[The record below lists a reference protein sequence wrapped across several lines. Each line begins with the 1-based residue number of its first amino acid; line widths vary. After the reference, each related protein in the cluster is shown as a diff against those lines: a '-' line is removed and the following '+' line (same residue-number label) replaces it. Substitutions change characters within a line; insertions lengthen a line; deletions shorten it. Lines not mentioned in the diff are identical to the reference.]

1 MPGPSGN
8 EYVPLSDRRAAWVWR
23 LGWILLVPLL
33 LWANLAWVAAGVWP
47 VRGGPVVSLCRFGA
61 IWTLGTILFDVH
73 AAADLGRPSI
83 ITHQWSSLHLWWV
96 EWWHFAGPHLVG
108 GPATGRIVAA
118 NVALALFALLG
129 FGLWSRSIRV
139 GRPADARP
147 GTSHWA
153 PPEKLRPYI
162 KAVDSPG
169 ALPLG
174 CIRQPAAG
182 AGTLIAL
189 PPLRRFAHVGVWGV
203 TEAGKT
209 SGIFKPW
216 LLADALLNNPAVP
229 FGAVS
234 SVAIDIKHPDL
245 YETLAP
251 YIAPL
256 PRRFVLLA
264 PSSPELSMSYNALE
278 HLDPLDPEAYKS
290 DVDALAYAIVENTVF
305 AHKDVPYYRAIE
317 TRLLQLL
324 IQFAVEAEGHLAPE
338 DVEPL
343 TRHLLRAQSLPR
355 VRSFPFL
362 ALLTALG
369 HREFLQLIE
378 ATMTDPGR
386 PDLWR
391 ARFAQ
396 FHDMSGHDLTG
407 VLHGLQRRLAA
418 FAAPDIARIS
428 THSRRVRLDTLGK
441 QPTTLIV
448 GMQTVNP
455 ETIQTYAA
463 LIITQL
469 IQQLVR
475 LADRSPGRRLPVP
488 VTIYLDEI
496 SNTARIPAI
505 EDNIATLRDNGI
517 AFVLGLQDDSGLQQR
532 YGEDAA
538 RKIVANLNTKIVLG
552 RNLHIAQAIDTAR
565 MAGETTILTHSASAG
580 DRGSSENQHPA
591 RRGLVTPDQIR
602 RMEQYEALVFLQEGV
617 ITKTRLQPIPPRD
630 PATGAWMP
638 VAGGRRDQ
646 ALYDHMRRRLSTLA
660 FDRTMAWPRRI
671 ARMEA
676 SESMTPPVW
685 PILWLRRRDLK
696 LDEVLGPLTPAATPP
711 PSSEAPAPAR
721 QPTSWP
727 MEMAQPP
734 DAIDKPEA
742 APLADLAQE
751 ILSVEAS
758 DDVLP
763 PSPVSQGFRPSEP
776 RPAEMQE
783 PFMAD
788 SGEVALPVPASA
800 VQGPDANALADMTGF
815 FRAIAHGKITVPE
828 CEQGAPEGWRLT
840 LAEGPFVLVRYSF
853 VLAYGERRR
862 TKPQEILARW
872 RQANLI
878 AASRVEVT
886 VARPPV
892 EVLAFTSLA
901 VSRFIPAI
909 RDEIATWPHLGH
921 GKVRGLN
928 TTTAEPSF
936 VVKPPLSG
944 QGRSA
949 PSQPAFRTT
958 APLRNDP
965 DEALVAVVA
974 WIQANR
980 AALCAPGGSDLGQWE
995 ATSHGA
1001 PVLLVRTNHA
1011 MRILFSGRFDARAVL
1026 AAWRDRGTII
1036 ARSNRFTVYMRAQNG
1051 EQTNRRARM
1060 TFMAFSW
1067 GALER
1072 AGLQRDESNS
1082 QWGPSFRGYIKAST
1096 KE

>member
-8 EYVPLSDRRAAWVWR
+8 EYVALSDRRAAWVWR
-23 LGWILLVPLL
+23 LGWIFLVLLL
-33 LWANLAWVAAGVWP
+33 LWVNLAWVAADAWP
-47 VRGGPVVSLCRFGA
+47 VWGGPVVSLGRFEA
-61 IWTLGTILFDVH
+61 IWTLGKILFDLR
-73 AAADLGRPSI
+73 AAVDFGRPAI
-83 ITHQWSSLHLWWV
+83 FTHQWSSLHLWWA
-96 EWWHFAGPHLVG
+96 EWWRFAEPHFFG
-108 GPATGRIVAA
+108 GPAPDRIVTA
-118 NVALALFALLG
+118 NVALALFVLLG

-139 GRPADARP
+139 RRPADARP

-153 PPEKLRPYI
+153 PREQLRPYI

-169 ALPLG
+169 TLPLG
-174 CIRQPAAG
+174 RIRRPAAG
-182 AGTLIAL
+182 AGTVIAL

-245 YETLAP
+245 YETLAA
-251 YIAPL
+251 YIGPL

-264 PSSPELSMSYNALE
+264 PSSPQLSMSYNALE
-278 HLDPLDPEAYKS
+278 HLDPLDPDAYKS

-338 DVEPL
+338 DLEPL
-343 TRHLLRAQSLPR
+343 TRHLLRGQLLPR

-418 FAAPDIARIS
+418 FAAPDIARMS
-428 THSRRVRLDTLGK
+428 THSRRVRLDTLGR

-475 LADRSPGRRLPVP
+475 LAGRSPGRRLPVP

-505 EDNIATLRDNGI
+505 EDNIATLRDSGI

-552 RNLHIAQAIDTAR
+552 RNLHIAQAIEFAR

-580 DRGSSENQHPA
+580 DRGSSEGQHPA
-591 RRGLVTPDQIR
+591 RRQLITPDQIR

-617 ITKTRLQPIPPRD
+617 ITKTRLHPFSPRD
-630 PATGAWMP
+630 PATGAWML
-638 VAGGRRDQ
+638 AARGRRER
-646 ALYDHMRRRLSTLA
+646 ALYDPMRRRLASLA
-660 FDRTMAWPRRI
+660 FDRTMAWPRLSTGTK
-671 ARMEA
+671 A
-676 SESMTPPVW
+676 SETLTAPVW
-685 PILWLRRRDLK
+685 PILRLRWRDLK
-696 LDEVLGPLTPAATPP
+696 LDAVLGPLEPLGTSPP
-711 PSSEAPAPAR
+711 PPEAPAPTGR
-721 QPTSWP
+721 PRETLLSP
-727 MEMAQPP
+727 
-734 DAIDKPEA
+734 AIDEPNATPPSDEG
-742 APLADLAQE
+742 QE
-751 ILSVEAS
+751 VSAVEAL
-758 DDVLP
+758 DHVLP
-763 PSPVSQGFRPSEP
+763 SLPASQASQASVPSESQRVRSNEPSPSGLRETVS
-776 RPAEMQE
+776 
-783 PFMAD
+783 
-788 SGEVALPVPASA
+788 PVPAPA
-800 VQGPDANALADMTGF
+800 VQGPDTSALADMTGF
-815 FRAIAHGKITVPE
+815 LRVIAHRKITIPE
-828 CEQGAPEGWRLT
+828 CAQGASAGWRVALP
-840 LAEGPFVLVRYSF
+840 EGPFVLVRYSF
-853 VLAYGERRR
+853 VVAYGERRR

-872 RQANLI
+872 RQAGLVVPF
-878 AASRVEVT
+878 RLDVT
-886 VARPPV
+886 LERQPL
-892 EVLAFTSLA
+892 EVLAFTPLA

-909 RDEIATWPHLGH
+909 RDEVTTWPQLSRGQI
-921 GKVRGLN
+921 RGLN
-928 TTTAEPSF
+928 DPTAEPAT
-936 VVKPPLSG
+936 VAKPSIPVSP
-944 QGRSA
+944 RSV
-949 PSQPAFRTT
+949 PSQRSLHTS
-958 APLRNDP
+958 APLRNSP
-965 DEALVAVVA
+965 DEALGAVVS
-974 WIQANR
+974 WIQINR
-980 AALCAPGGSDLGQWE
+980 AALHAPGGSDLGQWE

-1001 PVLLVRTNHA
+1001 PVLLVRTNQA
-1011 MRILFSGRFDARAVL
+1011 MRILFSGHFDARAVL
-1026 AAWRDRGTII
+1026 TAWRDRGTIV
-1036 ARSNRFTVYMRAQNG
+1036 ARPNRFTLYMRAENG
-1051 EQTNRRARM
+1051 EQAKRRTRM

-1067 GALER
+1067 DALEG
-1072 AGLQRDESNS
+1072 AGLQRNGSNS
-1082 QWGPSFRGYIKAST
+1082 QQCPGEIP
-1096 KE
+1096 